1 MTVEKIG
8 NGGEFEQLGIP
19 LFSDAVP
26 AGFPSPATDYC
37 ERKLDLN
44 ELCIKKP
51 AATYFVRAQG
61 DSMIDAGIFPGDV
74 IVVDRSID
82 ANHGD
87 IVIASFNGELLI
99 KKLETNP
106 TTRLVPMNSQ
116 HDPII
121 VPEETDLEIFGVA
134 TTVIHSLRKS

>member
-1 MTVEKIG
+1 MTVENIG
-8 NGGEFEQLGIP
+8 ESGEFKQLDIQ

-44 ELCIKKP
+44 ELCIQHP

-74 IVVDRSID
+74 IVVDRSIS
-82 ANHGD
+82 ASHGD
-87 IVIASFNGELLI
+87 IVIASFNGELTV
-99 KKLETNP
+99 KRLETTP
-106 TTRLVPMNSQ
+106 STRLVPMNVQ
-116 HDPII
+116 YQPLDIPA
-121 VPEETDLEIFGVA
+121 EADLEIFGVA
-134 TTVIHSLRKS
+134 TNVIHSLRKS

>member
-1 MTVEKIG
+1 MAVEKIG
-8 NGGEFEQLGIP
+8 KSGEFEQLGTPI
-19 LFSDAVP
+19 FSDAVP

-51 AATYFVRAQG
+51 AATYFVRAEG
-61 DSMIDAGIFPGDV
+61 DSMIEAGIFPGDV
-74 IVVDRSID
+74 IVVDRSIN
-82 ANHGD
+82 AAHGD

-99 KKLETNP
+99 KKLETSP
-106 TTRLVPMNSQ
+106 ITKLVPMNSQ
-116 HDPII
+116 HEPIV
-121 VPEETDLEIFGVA
+121 VPEDTDLEIFGVA